1 MQYYL
6 GNIPKWR
13 HSSTIVLGGEG
24 VMGKL
29 GFWVTLSDFF
39 WNINFWVIFQN
50 FEKKSLTYL
59 FGTKEQFNI
68 LWTRFWVTFFKK
80 SLTDIF
86 RCIAFFLHVN
96 STFLN
101 ILWRTFWVGFQ
112 NFEKKVT
119 HQGGS
124 ENFQNEWLLSDFFLI
139 EGRGSRFW
147 KNMSD
152 VI

>member
-1 MQYYL
+1 
-6 GNIPKWR
+6 
-13 HSSTIVLGGEG
+13 
-24 VMGKL
+24 MGKM

-86 RCIAFFLHVN
+86 RCIALFFARKFYVFKHFVE
-96 STFLN
+96 N
-101 ILWRTFWVGFQ
+101 ILSGFPEFREKSHSPRGVRKFSKWVTF
-112 NFEKKVT
+112 
-119 HQGGS
+119 
-124 ENFQNEWLLSDFFLI
+124 EWLFFDRGGGGQDFGKTWVTSFRDVPLVTSKDWWFFFSD
-139 EGRGSRFW
+139 W
-147 KNMSD
+147 KESHT
-152 VI
+152 